1 MDNVK
6 DKLYSVEE
14 SVIKRIEETVYN
26 MTDKLNE
33 FERKRNY
40 DMICDIMKMGCK
52 LTIEEMYNQFN
63 IE

>member
-14 SVIKRIEETVYN
+14 SVIKHIEETVYN
-26 MTDKLNE
+26 MTDNLNE

-40 DMICDIMKMGCK
+40 DMLCDIMKIGYK
-52 LTIEEMYNQFN
+52 LTIEELYKQFN